1 MPAPSADGALQTPQI
16 VQNVENV
23 LPIDQI
29 FPAEALLLGGGMLV
43 GIVLLHGFF
52 MRAAQSY
59 VSRNEPKLRGAPSTW
74 RADLIMST
82 VVFVLL
88 AAGLLEVVAWS
99 AALKYAGLFR
109 TWAGA
114 AAYAATTYTTLG
126 DVTLPP
132 PQDWRMVG
140 PIIAISGLFT
150 FGWTGSVLVDVVGRI
165 GRARDAA
172 RDAARAKALDG
183 APAGQ

>member
-1 MPAPSADGALQTPQI
+1 MPAPAADGALQTPQI

-29 FPAEALLLGGGMLV
+29 FPAEALVLGGAMLV
-43 GIVLLHGFF
+43 GVVLLHGFF
-52 MRAAQSY
+52 MRSVQAH
-59 VSRNEPKLRGAPSTW
+59 VSRNEPRLRGTPSAW
-74 RADLIMST
+74 RADLVMTT

-88 AAGLLEVVAWS
+88 VAGLLEVVAWT

-126 DVTLPP
+126 DVTVPP
-132 PQDWRMVG
+132 PQNWRMIG

-150 FGWTGSVLVDVVGRI
+150 FGWTGSVLVDVVGRV
-165 GRARDAA
+165 GRAWEAA
-172 RDAARAKALDG
+172 QAAAPG
-183 APAGQ
+183 PAGPAGAAG

>member
-1 MPAPSADGALQTPQI
+1 MPAPIADRVLQTPQI
-16 VQNVENV
+16 VENVENV

-29 FPAEALLLGGGMLV
+29 FPAGALALGGVMLV
-43 GIVLLHGFF
+43 GVVLLHGFF
-52 MRAAQSY
+52 MRSVQTH
-59 VSRNEPKLRGAPSTW
+59 VSRNEPGLRATPSSW
-74 RADLIMST
+74 RADLVMGT

-88 AAGLLEVVAWS
+88 VAGLLEVVAWT

-126 DVTLPP
+126 DVTVAP
-132 PQDWRMVG
+132 PQGWRMVG

-172 RDAARAKALDG
+172 RAQALD
-183 APAGQ
+183 PAGARE